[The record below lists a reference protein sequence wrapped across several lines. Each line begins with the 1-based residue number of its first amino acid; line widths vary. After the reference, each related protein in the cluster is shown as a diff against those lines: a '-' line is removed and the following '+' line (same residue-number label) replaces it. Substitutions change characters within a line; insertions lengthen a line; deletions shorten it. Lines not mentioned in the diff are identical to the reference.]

1 MPETYNT
8 PKVHFDGES
17 TRGAAVAIPRVERIV
32 PSREMDGIDVLLVL
46 SRHKGTI
53 VAVTLGAAV
62 LAAIISLLLPKM
74 YTATTTILPPQQNQS
89 AATALVG
96 QIDVLSGLSGADLGL
111 KNPSDLFV
119 ALLKSRSVQDAI
131 VNQFDLRSVY
141 WVKQYQDA
149 RKQLNSRSDITAGD
163 EGLISISVSDRDPQR
178 AAELANAYVGQLRL
192 LNQNLA
198 VPEAAQRRLFYEQK
212 LDTEREGL
220 AQAELALK
228 QAQDKTGL
236 IQPDA
241 QSRAIIEAVASTR
254 AQVGIKEVQLQA
266 MRTYATANNPDLK
279 RAEQEL
285 AGLRGQLSSLERST
299 GALGN
304 GNLEIPTRRLPEVE
318 LDYIRRARDLKY
330 HEALYDFL
338 SKQLEAAR
346 IDEAKEAVIV
356 QVVDKAVPPEK
367 KSGPRRMVIVVIA
380 MAVAF
385 LLACLWALVTEAL
398 RRKQQDPQERER
410 LALLRHSFKFPSSN
424 P

>member
-1 MPETYNT
+1 MPETYKT
-8 PKVHFDGES
+8 PDVHFDNE
-17 TRGAAVAIPRVERIV
+17 TARGSAAFVPRAEPKGREREV
-32 PSREMDGIDVLLVL
+32 DGLDLLLVL
-46 SRHKGTI
+46 SRYKRMI
-53 VAVTLGAAV
+53 VAVTLAAAI
-62 LAAIISLLLPKM
+62 LAAIVSLLLPKM

-96 QIDVLSGLSGADLGL
+96 QIGVLSGLSGTDLGL

-119 ALLKSRSVQDAI
+119 ALLKSRSVQDGI
-131 VNQFDLRSVY
+131 VNRFDLRRVY

-149 RKQLNSRSDITAGD
+149 RKQLNSRSDISAGD
-163 EGLISISVSDRDPQR
+163 EGLISISVSDPDPR
-178 AAELANAYVGQLRL
+178 RSAELANAYVDQLRA

-198 VPEAAQRRLFYEQK
+198 VSEAAQRRLFYQEK
-212 LDTEREGL
+212 LDAEREDL
-220 AQAELALK
+220 ARAELALK
-228 QAQDKTGL
+228 QAQEKTGL

-241 QSRAIIEAVASTR
+241 QGRAIIDAVASMR

-285 AGLRGQLSSLERST
+285 AGLRGQLAQLERST

-346 IDEAKEAVIV
+346 IDEAQEAVVV
-356 QVVDKAVPPEK
+356 QVVDKAVVPER
-367 KSGPRRMVIVVIA
+367 KSGPRRTLIVLLTA
-380 MAVAF
+380 AVAF
-385 LLACLWALVTEAL
+385 FLSCLWALLAETL
-398 RRKQQDPQERER
+398 RRKQQDPRERER
-410 LALLRHSFKFPSSN
+410 LALLRQSLKFSSGN
-424 P
+424 S